1 MLTDVPSGSFD
12 LLPLLAA
19 GPGAGGYFSPIKLAL
34 IVGVYF
40 LWIKCCSWVDRDAE
54 RLELSRSIWN
64 ALVITS
70 GLFGGVV
77 YLLFPIFGFA
87 LFIHLTLVLTPTLA
101 YTFQRNQHV
110 PAQLR
115 WLTPA
120 HLQRIWRRLKSG
132 VAASPER
139 RVAVGDERRAGPR
152 SSAPASSRPR
162 PSATSASASAAA
174 AGPRSSGPR
183 SSGPASRKP
192 TRRAVPDDFDDD
204 DETYQ
209 LADEAMDQADDEET
223 AAHHDILAIRFI
235 GKGEKEEDAEQRIAR
250 AQSSPSYRGAAEL
263 ILDAL
268 NARATDIHMEP
279 TRDEMAIRFR
289 IDSIMQ
295 PQNPF
300 RKQRGEAVLNVFK
313 VLAGLDITEKRKS
326 QDGSFSAILD
336 NREIDF
342 RVATTGSVS
351 GEKMVMRILDRS
363 RQVTGLA
370 DLGMRD
376 TLRSQLRSI
385 IHQPH
390 GMLIVCGPT
399 GSGKSSTL
407 YACLAEID
415 RSQRNVITLEN
426 PVEYQLD
433 MVTQIEIN
441 ERAGKTFAS
450 ELRSILRQDPDVIL
464 VGEIRD
470 AETAE
475 IACQAAQTGHMVY
488 TTLHANDAVTAL
500 SRLID
505 LGVAPFLIAS
515 SLSAV
520 LAQRLV
526 RVLCPRCKIRY
537 RPTAEQLSAF
547 RLSPEKVKELYRA
560 ATPEDRTD
568 EQGRH
573 RVCSHCN
580 GVGYRGRTGIFE
592 LLVINDEIRALI
604 REKPDLLALKQAA
617 LKHGLSTLSEDALRK
632 VLEGRTSLEELN
644 RVVK

>member
-1 MLTDVPSGSFD
+1 MPIDVPVGYLD
-12 LLPLLAA
+12 LFPILAA
-19 GPGAGGYFSPIKLAL
+19 GPGAGGYFSPLKLVL
-34 IVGVYF
+34 IVAVYF

-54 RLELSRSIWN
+54 RLDLNRHIWN
-64 ALVITS
+64 ALIIVS
-70 GLFGGVV
+70 GLLGILV
-77 YLLFPIFGFA
+77 YILFPLFGFA
-87 LFIHLTLVLTPTLA
+87 LFIHLIVVLTPTFA
-101 YTFQRNQHV
+101 YTYQRNQHV
-110 PAQLR
+110 PPQLA

-120 HLQRIWRRLKSG
+120 HLQRILRRM
-132 VAASPER
+132 
-139 RVAVGDERRAGPR
+139 R
-152 SSAPASSRPR
+152 SSAPTLSEERR
-162 PSATSASASAAA
+162 TSTRNGAPTSTGHRDT
-174 AGPRSSGPR
+174 GPRSTSPRSTGPR
-183 SSGPASRKP
+183 STAPATRTLARKSL
-192 TRRAVPDDFDDD
+192 PDDEND
-204 DETYQ
+204 DESYQ
-209 LADEAMDQADDEET
+209 LAEEGTDQADDQT
-223 AAHHDILAIRFI
+223 PARPDILSLRFI
-235 GKGEKEEDAEQRIAR
+235 GKGEKEEDAETRIAR
-250 AQSSPSYRGAAEL
+250 AESSPSYRAAAEL
-263 ILDAL
+263 ILEAL
-268 NARATDIHMEP
+268 DARATDIHMEP

-295 PQNPF
+295 LQEPF
-300 RKQRGEAVLNVFK
+300 RKSRGEAVLNVFK
-313 VLAGLDITEKRKS
+313 VLAGLDITERRKS
-326 QDGSFSAILD
+326 QDGSFSAVLD

-363 RQVTGLA
+363 RQIAGLA
-370 DLGMRD
+370 ELGMRD
-376 TLRSQLRSI
+376 SLRAKLKSI
-385 IHQPH
+385 IDQPH

-464 VGEIRD
+464 VGEVRD

-526 RVLCPRCKIRY
+526 RILCPRCKVRY
-537 RPTAEQLSAF
+537 RPTADQLKPF
-547 RLSPEKVKELYRA
+547 RLSPEKVKELFRA

-568 EQGRH
+568 KLGQYH
-573 RVCSHCN
+573 ACKHCN
-580 GVGYRGRTGIFE
+580 GAGYRGRTGIFE

-617 LKHGLSTLSEDALRK
+617 IKHGLQTLSEDALRK
-632 VLEGRTSLEELN
+632 VVEGKTSLDEVN
-644 RVVK
+644 RVAK